1 MQANTGLRIGTSR
14 WTSDSPRT
22 YEQTHPWINF
32 RLNLARV
39 PYRFWMLLGE
49 ASSKCDMIAGVP
61 LPPRTADSLHVLYL
75 AKGALATTAIEG
87 NTLSAEEV
95 HKLVRGQLDL
105 PPSKDYLA
113 QEVDNVID
121 ACNGILSDLKRG
133 TAPAL
138 SPHRVKELNAQV
150 LRGLEVSQEVQ
161 LGKVRSH
168 PVGVARYLGAP
179 PQDCEYLLDRLFNWL
194 NGSEFDLADK
204 LGQLGVPILKAII
217 AHLYL
222 AWTHPFGDG
231 NGRTARLV
239 EFQILVSSGVP
250 SPAAH
255 LLSNH
260 YNETRSEYYRQLD
273 RSSKSGE
280 GPIDFLMYALGGFV
294 EGLDGQVKA
303 IRIHQWDV
311 AWENYVHGVF
321 RDRNKP
327 ADIRR
332 RHLVLDLSERGEPTR
347 RQQLRML
354 TPRLA
359 EAYAT
364 KTDKTLSR
372 DLNALQE
379 MDLVRRDPEGVVA
392 NKEKILAFLPLS
404 GPVPQETTAQLPLP
418 IE

>member
-1 MQANTGLRIGTSR
+1 M
-14 WTSDSPRT
+14 
-22 YEQTHPWINF
+22 
-32 RLNLARV
+32 
-39 PYRFWMLLGE
+39 
-49 ASSKCDMIAGVP
+49 
-61 LPPRTADSLHVLYL
+61 PPRTADALHVLYL
-75 AKGALATTAIEG
+75 ARGALATTAIEG

-95 HKLVRGQLDL
+95 HKLLRGQLDL
-105 PPSKDYLA
+105 PPSKGYLA
-113 QEVDNVID
+113 REVDNIID
-121 ACNGILSDLKRG
+121 ACNNILSDIGRG
-133 TAPAL
+133 ATPPL
-138 SPHRVKELNAQV
+138 SPQRVKDLNTRVLKGLDVGPEVELG
-150 LRGLEVSQEVQ
+150 R
-161 LGKVRSH
+161 VRSH
-168 PVGVARYLGAP
+168 SVGVARYPGAP
-179 PQDCEYLLDRLFNWL
+179 PQDCEYLLDQLAEWI
-194 NGSEFDLADK
+194 NGPDFDRADD
-204 LGQLGVPILKAII
+204 LGQLGAPILKAIV

-222 AWTHPFGDG
+222 AWIHPFGDG

-239 EFQILVSSGVP
+239 EFQILVGSGVP

-273 RSSKSGE
+273 RSSRTPNGA
-280 GPIDFLMYALGGFV
+280 IDFLMYALQGFV
-294 EGLDGQVKA
+294 DGLNGQVKT
-303 IRIHQWDV
+303 IRSHQWDV

-332 RHLVLDLSERGEPTR
+332 RHLVLDLSEHDGPIR
-347 RQQLRML
+347 RQQLRLL

-379 MDLVRRDPEGVVA
+379 MDLVRRGTDGVVA
-392 NKEKILAFLPLS
+392 NKEKILAFLPVS
-404 GPVPQETTAQLPLP
+404 GPVSQETAAQLPLL

>member
-1 MQANTGLRIGTSR
+1 MG
-14 WTSDSPRT
+14 PRP

-39 PYRFWMLLGE
+39 PPRFWMLLGE

-61 LPPRTADSLHVLYL
+61 LPPATANSLHVLYL

-95 HKLVRGQLDL
+95 HQLVRGQLEL
-105 PPSKDYLA
+105 PPSKNYLA
-113 QEVDNVID
+113 QEVDNIIG
-121 ACNGILSDLKRG
+121 ACNDILSDLGKG
-133 TAPAL
+133 AVPPL
-138 SPHRVKELNAQV
+138 SSERVKGLNAQV
-150 LRGLEVSQEVQ
+150 LKELEVHPEVQ
-161 LGKVRSH
+161 PGQVRSH

-179 PQDCEYLLDRLFNWL
+179 PQDCEYLLRRLSNWL
-194 NGSEFDLADK
+194 NGADFNLEET

-217 AHLYL
+217 AHLYI
-222 AWTHPFGDG
+222 AWIHPFGDG

-260 YNETRSEYYRQLD
+260 YNETRTDYYRQLD
-273 RSSKSGE
+273 HSSRSGE
-280 GPIDFLMYALGGFV
+280 PPTAFLMYALRGFV
-294 EGLDGQVKA
+294 DGLEEQVKR
-303 IRIHQWDV
+303 IRVHQWNV

-332 RHLVLDLSERGEPTR
+332 RHLVLDLSEQLKPMR
-347 RQQLRML
+347 RQQLRRL

-372 DLNALQE
+372 DLNALE
-379 MDLVRRDPEGVVA
+379 KMDLVRRSPEGVVA
-392 NKEKILAFLPLS
+392 NREKILAFLPLS
-404 GPVPQETTAQLPLP
+404 GPVPQEIAAQLPLP
-418 IE
+418 ME